1 MICVGV
7 NCLNYSVLFIVFPD
21 SSIHMFHLIL
31 EKFIFYFQIGLL
43 VHALYYFSW
52 ERDRESE
59 RTEREWES
67 REREIEREMSTGG
80 CVQDILDLYSG
91 IIPGGVGDHV
101 GC

>member
-52 ERDRESE
+52 ERERVREQKESE
-59 RTEREWES
+59 RAERE
-67 REREIEREMSTGG
+67 R
-80 CVQDILDLYSG
+80 
-91 IIPGGVGDHV
+91 
-101 GC
+101 